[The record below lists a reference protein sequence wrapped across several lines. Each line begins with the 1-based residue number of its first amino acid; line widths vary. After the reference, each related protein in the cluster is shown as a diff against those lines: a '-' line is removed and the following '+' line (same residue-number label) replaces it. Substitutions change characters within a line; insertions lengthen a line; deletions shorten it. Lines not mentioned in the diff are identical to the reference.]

1 MKSVKTIDKS
11 ALVNLYNIGGK
22 DFLLR
27 MIDNFMAQ
35 APKRIESA
43 RASLEKSDLKAIH
56 LIAHSLKASAAN
68 LGASKVQETAE
79 RLEEMASIGLKEHI
93 GEALNILE
101 TILDEAIRCL
111 KSERDLWG
119 QEAPNPNLQ

>member
-1 MKSVKTIDKS
+1 MKSVKVIDKT

-27 MIDNFMAQ
+27 MIDNFIAQ

-43 RASLEKSDLKAIH
+43 RASLQSSDLKAIH
-56 LIAHSLKASAAN
+56 LIAHSLKASSAN

-93 GEALNILE
+93 GEALGILE
-101 TILDEAIRCL
+101 TILGEAISCL
-111 KSERDLWG
+111 QAERDLWG
-119 QEAPNPNLQ
+119 QETANPQ

>member
-35 APKRIESA
+35 SPKRIETA
-43 RASLEKSDLKAIH
+43 RASLQSADMKAIH

-79 RLEEMASIGLKEHI
+79 RIEEMASIGLKDHI
-93 GEALNILE
+93 GEALGILE
-101 TILDEAIRCL
+101 AILDEAIKSL
-111 KSERDLWG
+111 KAERDLWG
-119 QEAPNPNLQ
+119 QETPNPQ

>member
-1 MKSVKTIDKS
+1 MKSVKTLDKS

-35 APKRIESA
+35 SPKRIESG
-43 RASLEKSDLKAIH
+43 RASLEIGDMKAIH
-56 LIAHSLKASAAN
+56 LIAHSLKASAGN
-68 LGASKVQETAE
+68 LGATKVQETAE
-79 RLEEMASIGLKEHI
+79 RIEEMASIGLKEHI
-93 GEALNILE
+93 GEALVILE
-101 TILDEAIRCL
+101 TILEEAIRCL

-119 QEAPNPNLQ
+119 QETPNPQ

>member
-43 RASLEKSDLKAIH
+43 RASLQIPDLKAIH

-68 LGASKVQETAE
+68 LGATKVQETAE

-93 GEALNILE
+93 GEALGILE
-101 TILDEAIRCL
+101 TILEEAI
-111 KSERDLWG
+111 KSLRAERDLWG
-119 QEAPNPNLQ
+119 QETPNPNPH